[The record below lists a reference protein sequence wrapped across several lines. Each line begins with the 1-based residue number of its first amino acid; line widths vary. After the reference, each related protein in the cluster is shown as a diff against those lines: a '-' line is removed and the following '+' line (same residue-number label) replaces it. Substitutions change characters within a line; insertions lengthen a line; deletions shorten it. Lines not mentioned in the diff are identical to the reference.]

1 MSVTRSG
8 PKRARELG
16 SAKTG
21 IAHWWTQRVTAVA
34 LVPLTLWFVAAL
46 VALAGHGHAAVIAW
60 LESPLAAILTILL
73 LIALF
78 QHVALG
84 LQVVIED
91 YVHSSRD
98 KLLTLL
104 VMRFGCLTLAVVG
117 ILAVVR
123 ITVVHA

>member
-1 MSVTRSG
+1 VSVTRST
-8 PKRARELG
+8 PQRARELG

-21 IAHWWTQRVTAVA
+21 TTHWWTQRVTAVA

-46 VALAGHGHAAVIAW
+46 VARVGRGHAAVVAW

-91 YVHSSRD
+91 YVQSSRA
-98 KLLTLL
+98 KLPALL
-104 VMRFGCLTLAVVG
+104 AVRFGCLTLAVVG

>member
-1 MSVTRSG
+1 MSVPRSSQQ
-8 PKRARELG
+8 RARELG

-21 IAHWWTQRVTAVA
+21 TTHWWTQRVTAVA

-46 VALAGHGHAAVIAW
+46 VARVGHGHSAVIAW

-91 YVHSSRD
+91 YVHSSRA
-98 KLLTLL
+98 KLAALL
-104 VMRFGCLTLAVVG
+104 GVRFGCLTLAVVG
-117 ILAVVR
+117 ILAIVR
-123 ITVVHA
+123 ITVAHA

>member
-60 LESPLAAILTILL
+60 LGSPLAAILTILL